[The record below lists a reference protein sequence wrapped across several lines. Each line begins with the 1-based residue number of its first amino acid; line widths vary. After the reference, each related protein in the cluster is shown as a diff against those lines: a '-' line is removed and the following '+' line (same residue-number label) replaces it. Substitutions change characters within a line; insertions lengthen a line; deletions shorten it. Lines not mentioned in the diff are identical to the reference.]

1 MDQSDEES
9 NTKMGEGCC
18 LWSIASNII
27 TYSVLAWAGV
37 QFSHLIKRLFI
48 HGFGSYPSFTSYGT
62 WAVVTGCTDGIGLS
76 YAKELARRG
85 MKIVLISRN
94 PKKLEAVALRPKLLN
109 SQSEE
114 QFDTE
119 TLMIPADFTELDIY
133 DGIKEKVAGRDIGVL
148 VNNVGMASDPQP
160 FLDVPEGE
168 KTFQDM
174 LLVNNMSMVRMTHMI
189 LPGMVKKGKGVV
201 INVSSVAGISPVP
214 FMTTYSATKFSRTS
228 LNKVEKFVLFI
239 TLTIRKDVTRTRGIE
254 YQRSSKNLDSK
265 FVYTKMADKFLDR
278 PGLTAPTPDTF
289 VRSDLRSIPKIQVT
303 SGYWFHNL
311 MVRS

>member
-1 MDQSDEES
+1 MLSR
-9 NTKMGEGCC
+9 
-18 LWSIASNII
+18 
-27 TYSVLAWAGV
+27 
-37 QFSHLIKRLFI
+37 FSLF
-48 HGFGSYPSFTSYGT
+48 S
-62 WAVVTGCTDGIGLS
+62 VVTGCTDGIGLS

-94 PKKLEAVALRPKLLN
+94 PKKLEAVAVDLSKIFIHLIFAASHFTLLFNSQIELRPKLLN

-214 FMTTYSATKFSRTS
+214 FMTTYSATKVF
-228 LNKVEKFVLFI
+228 
-239 TLTIRKDVTRTRGIE
+239 
-254 YQRSSKNLDSK
+254 
-265 FVYTKMADKFLDR
+265 
-278 PGLTAPTPDTF
+278 
-289 VRSDLRSIPKIQVT
+289 
-303 SGYWFHNL
+303 
-311 MVRS
+311 